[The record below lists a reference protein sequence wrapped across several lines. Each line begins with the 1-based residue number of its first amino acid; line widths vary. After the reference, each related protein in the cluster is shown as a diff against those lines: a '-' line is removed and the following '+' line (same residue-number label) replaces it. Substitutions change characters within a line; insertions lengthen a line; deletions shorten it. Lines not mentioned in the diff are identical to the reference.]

1 MQAIRRNLIDLT
13 IISGEILKKA
23 DQMMD
28 KTPLSP
34 INNIVNVALKGV
46 ALIFAKMNPKL
57 NNHPYFSHNVYVT
70 HLKSKSFKRC
80 FALMVPGL
88 GFIAVAL
95 YDRVKNRSSALKTNQ
110 PSSTVAPAKAAKDRN
125 ELEAHEKVPV
135 WYDFSEEEQEA
146 LNAINSCHKKSYITH
161 FEELT
166 IEDQFR
172 KNPRLI
178 LAVACFINSNVM
190 NFLVHKELTDNTAFN
205 VLITNVLEALKSA
218 KGNDERKEIYD
229 NAILRLALYNLI

>member
-1 MQAIRRNLIDLT
+1 MQAIRRDLINFT
-13 IISGEILKKA
+13 VIGGEILKKA

-46 ALIFAKMNPKL
+46 ALIIAKMNPKL

-80 FALMVPGL
+80 FALMVPVL

-95 YDRVKNRSSALKTNQ
+95 YDRVKNRSSALKTSQ
-110 PSSTVAPAKAAKDRN
+110 PSSTVAPAKAAKGRN
-125 ELEAHEKVPV
+125 ELEAHEKVYG
-135 WYDFSEEEQEA
+135 WYDFSEAEQEA
-146 LNAINSCHKKSYITH
+146 LNAINSCHKKNYVTE
-161 FEELT
+161 FKELT

-172 KNPRLI
+172 KNSRLI
-178 LAVACFINSNVM
+178 LAVACFINPNVM
-190 NFLVHKELTDNTAFN
+190 NFLAHEELRDNTQFN
-205 VLITNVLEALKSA
+205 LIITDVLKALESA
-218 KGNDERKEIYD
+218 KEDGEREKIYRQ
-229 NAILRLALYNLI
+229 AIQQLTLSA